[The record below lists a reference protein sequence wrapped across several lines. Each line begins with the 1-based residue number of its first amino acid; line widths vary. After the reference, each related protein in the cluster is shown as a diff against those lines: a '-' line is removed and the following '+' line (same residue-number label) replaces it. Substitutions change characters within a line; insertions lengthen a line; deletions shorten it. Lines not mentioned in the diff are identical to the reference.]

1 MYRPHGFQDKDQL
14 LEALVKDDSMTF
26 FPEFNLLAVTSSFDP
41 SEEPETR
48 QTAIFNVKTPEI
60 ASGEFFIGCNYVSDM
75 VFEGGQDKA
84 FAIFDSFE
92 QHADGFCWNDPR
104 MSILAGLF
112 SWSPAIDADSISDMV
127 HAASYYQKH
136 LMSDCECF
144 ELSHGKPLPEMH
156 ARPLGTGA
164 KELLDRLTLS
174 ETINYFPEFN
184 LLVMTTEPTTE
195 LSSSGFPVPET
206 AIFNVFPSEL
216 AYGKLF
222 HGFENASDIFFS
234 GPVVDP
240 IHLRK
245 SFLDAGDGDRFA
257 DLDLRSLAMLLS
269 GSDVITTQSVPA
281 LLEIMADRF
290 DIEPAER
297 VANAQRARA
306 EECVRTAVPD
316 IQVEID
322 NPNDDNFIEGTVT
335 VEGESCYFYRPNS
348 VRSTEDYDS
357 VVFEPFRPDGFAGD
371 IEEIELPGVIDENR
385 EIVELVV
392 TVATEPY
399 MDPDKALECEQSI
412 DSLCDE
418 KTEVSESMSYGM
430 EGVGLPMLDAA
441 EHLANY

>member
-1 MYRPHGFQDKDQL
+1 MYRQHGFQDKDLL
-14 LEALVKDDSMTF
+14 LETLVKDDTMTF
-26 FPEFNLLAVTSSFDP
+26 FPEFNLLVVSSSYDP

-75 VFEGGQDKA
+75 VFEGGQDQ
-84 FAIFDSFE
+84 AIAIIDSFE
-92 QHADGFCWNDPR
+92 RHADGFCWNDPR
-104 MSILAGLF
+104 MSMLAGLF
-112 SWSPAIDADSISDMV
+112 SWSPTIDAGSISDLV
-127 HAASYYQKH
+127 DAASYYQKH
-136 LMSDCECF
+136 LMSDREGF
-144 ELSHGKPLPEMH
+144 ELSHGGTLPDMS
-156 ARPLGTGA
+156 ARPLGAGA
-164 KELLDRLTLS
+164 RELLDKLTSS
-174 ETINYFPEFN
+174 ETVSYFPEFN
-184 LLVMTTEPTTE
+184 LLVTTTDFVP
-195 LSSSGFPVPET
+195 SGLHDRET

-222 HGFENASDIFFS
+222 QGFENVADIPYS

-240 IHLRK
+240 IALL
-245 SFLDAGDGDRFA
+245 STFGEDAAEKHAADRS
-257 DLDLRSLAMLLS
+257 LRSLATLLS
-269 GSDVITTQSVPA
+269 GADVISTKSVPE
-281 LLEIMADRF
+281 LLGIMADRF
-290 DIEPAER
+290 GLEPEERVRIAER
-297 VANAQRARA
+297 AQA
-306 EECVRTAVPD
+306 EECIRTGVPD
-316 IQVEID
+316 IQVEIEST
-322 NPNDDNFIEGTVT
+322 NDDNFIEGTVT

-357 VVFEPFRPDGFAGD
+357 IIFEPFRPDGFEGD
-371 IEEIELPGVIDENR
+371 IEEVELPTAIDENR

-399 MDPDKALECEQSI
+399 MDPDKAPECEQSI

>member
-41 SEEPETR
+41 SEELETR

-92 QHADGFCWNDPR
+92 QHADGFCWNHPR

-112 SWSPAIDADSISDMV
+112 SWSPTIDAGSISDLV
-127 HAASYYQKH
+127 DAASYYQKH
-136 LMSDCECF
+136 LMSDREGF
-144 ELSHGKPLPEMH
+144 ELSHGRTLPDMS
-156 ARPLGTGA
+156 ARPLGAGA
-164 KELLDRLTLS
+164 RELLEKLTSS
-174 ETINYFPEFN
+174 ETVSYFPEFN
-184 LLVMTTEPTTE
+184 LLVTTTDFVP
-195 LSSSGFPVPET
+195 SGLHDHET

-222 HGFENASDIFFS
+222 QGFESVADIPYS

-240 IHLRK
+240 IALL
-245 SFLDAGDGDRFA
+245 STFGEDACEKHAADRS
-257 DLDLRSLAMLLS
+257 LRSLATLLS
-269 GSDVITTQSVPA
+269 GADVISTQSVPE
-281 LLEIMADRF
+281 LLGIMAERF
-290 DIEPAER
+290 GLEPEERVRIAER
-297 VANAQRARA
+297 AQA
-306 EECVRTAVPD
+306 EECIRTGVPD
-316 IQVEID
+316 IQVEIEST
-322 NPNDDNFIEGTVT
+322 NDDNFIEGTVT

-357 VVFEPFRPDGFAGD
+357 IIFEPFRPDGFEGD
-371 IEEIELPGVIDENR
+371 IEEVELPTAIDENR

-399 MDPDKALECEQSI
+399 MDPDKAPECEQSI